1 MTVVT
6 IMRLVNDKI
15 TAPHA
20 VFRAGVSDGLQM
32 QMAAAAKAAN
42 AATAS
47 CSAAAAGA
55 ATGMMSTLKILTYV

>member
-1 MTVVT
+1 
-6 IMRLVNDKI
+6 MRLINDKI
-15 TAPHA
+15 TAPRA

-32 QMAAAAKAAN
+32 HVAAAAKAAN
-42 AATAS
+42 EATAS